1 MTSSSVY
8 LDLSP
13 DVAKLGTACRGRRR
27 TLGPPRRV
35 AASSPIGDLGA
46 VLLTGPSG
54 VLNLSFCLPIEVA
67 GKLRLLFMRIMW
79 EAGTTMINA
88 NRLGKLDELHRA
100 GTRRDA
106 EFVVEEARLLDEL
119 LASADLG
126 SSTTREVRLGNQLG
140 AQTSVAET
148 PQLEVTGQAPAP
160 VPDQAE
166 EPAMTVP
173 QSAYGAPTSA
183 GPALTDI
190 TSIGEADVLGE
201 LDELRRAWAPRDADT
216 PHLPEKSR
224 PRLGV
229 RTSVVGVLALV
240 LLIATLGTGFI
251 ALKQNTAAGQ
261 WRRHDHSEMRVNAR
275 SRQTWHR
282 LTRPSHRSTPRQQN

>member
-1 MTSSSVY
+1 
-8 LDLSP
+8 
-13 DVAKLGTACRGRRR
+13 
-27 TLGPPRRV
+27 
-35 AASSPIGDLGA
+35 
-46 VLLTGPSG
+46 
-54 VLNLSFCLPIEVA
+54 
-67 GKLRLLFMRIMW
+67 
-79 EAGTTMINA
+79 
-88 NRLGKLDELHRA
+88 
-100 GTRRDA
+100 
-106 EFVVEEARLLDEL
+106 
-119 LASADLG
+119 
-126 SSTTREVRLGNQLG
+126 
-140 AQTSVAET
+140 
-148 PQLEVTGQAPAP
+148 
-160 VPDQAE
+160 
-166 EPAMTVP
+166 MTVP

-261 WRRHDHSEMRVNAR
+261 WRRHDHSEMRVNSALSADLASAHATIASVNSETTELKGQVRSLQAQLSSAENAR
-275 SRQTWHR
+275 KTLGRGPLLTQLTSESRTVSNELAMCADDTSSLQNEVDNDVSN
-282 LTRPSHRSTPRQQN
+282 PSHKDALLEPNTHTASQVCSIAEQDNQQLQLTLHKAG